1 MSDPQSVIFKKQA
14 EVIIDNM
21 ARRNINGYY
30 CEDRKSAIEKICS
43 MIPKKSLVGLGGST
57 TIVETGLV
65 DALREMDIELLDR
78 YQQGLTSAEIFNMR
92 KKCLSSDVFVASC
105 NAITFDGRLVNQDG
119 LGNRVAS
126 MIFGPEKVIL
136 MVGMNKIVPT
146 VEDGVSRIKN
156 VVAPRNS
163 IRFGVDTPCSRT
175 GMCDDEN
182 CFPPK
187 RICSQLVVIEANA
200 EPERMNVVLVG
211 ENLGY

>member
-1 MSDPQSVIFKKQA
+1 MSDPQSTIYKKQA
-14 EVIIDNM
+14 GIIIDNM
-21 ARRNINGYY
+21 ARRNINGFY
-30 CEDRKSAIEKICS
+30 CENKKDAIEKICS
-43 MIPKKSLVGLGGST
+43 MIPKKSVVGMGGST
-57 TIVETGLV
+57 TVVESGLV
-65 DALREMDIELLDR
+65 DALRGMDIELLDR
-78 YQQGLTSAEIFNMR
+78 YKEGLTTTQIFEMR
-92 KKCLSSDVFVASC
+92 KKGLSSDVFIASS
-105 NAITFDGRLVNQDG
+105 NAVTFDGCLVNQDG
-119 LGNRVAS
+119 LGNRVSS

-136 MVGMNKIVPT
+136 MVGMNKVVPT

-175 GMCDDEN
+175 GMCDDAN

-187 RICSQLVVIEANA
+187 RICSQLVVIESNA